1 MFKDKIDYKH
11 PELLPY
17 SDGSNA
23 EILFSWVIGAIFV
36 SGLLAALIF

>member
-1 MFKDKIDYKH
+1 MFNDKTDYTH

-23 EILFSWVIGAIFV
+23 EILFSWVLGVIFV